1 MTRTIWSGTCVAISV
16 VLVAGLTADSRAA
29 SQDKS
34 APQITVMGCIQRAQG
49 REAGFA
55 LTNAAVITISTTGAD
70 GTTLPSLAVAREDF
84 RLDADAAKLNPD
96 VGHTVQIGGTVE
108 QQAHTFPGQ
117 PKAGVSPVRLPAVI
131 KVDTIRMIASACS

>member
-34 APQITVMGCIQRAQG
+34 AQQITVMGCIQRAQ
-49 REAGFA
+49 AGFA
-55 LTNAAVITISTTGAD
+55 LTNAAVITTGTTGTD
-70 GTTLPSLAVAREDF
+70 GTTLPTLAVASEDF
-84 RLDADAAKLNPD
+84 RLDGDAAKLNPD

-108 QQAHTFPGQ
+108 QQAHTVPGQ